1 MANSITP
8 SKTSGSATPHLRAWR
23 ARARGPLSVSLS
35 ATETPSPGAPE
46 NPPQWVELLPLGE
59 FQGRDG
65 RGPFRVSDP
74 AAVIAATRALKMDG
88 GIPIDYDHA
97 IDFGAPQGAPAPAAG
112 WIRELAVRG
121 ASIWGRVEWTAHGA
135 DAIRT
140 REYRYLSPV
149 FQFASD
155 GEVVRILRAG
165 LTNNPNLYLTAISAA
180 EHEDIAM
187 DDLLEKLRE
196 VLGLD
201 DDADADQVIAR
212 VRALADASVDDD
224 DDLDD
229 PGSDPDQSPD
239 PARFVAMAQFQR
251 TLTELNQLRAERRR
265 ERAERTV
272 DEALRAGRLI
282 PAQREWAISYCQADA
297 KGFNDFIARQPAIL
311 QTGENFGRDARAR
324 RGHSEFLTS
333 NETAIC
339 TQLGITAE
347 AYLKR
352 KTAAGDFLRLNKFSE

>member
-1 MANSITP
+1 MANPITP

-23 ARARGPLSVSLS
+23 TRARGQLPVSLS
-35 ATETPSPGAPE
+35 ATETPSLGAPE
-46 NPPQWVELLPLGE
+46 NPPQWVELIPLGE

-74 AAVIAATRALKMDG
+74 AAVIAATRALKMEG

-135 DAIRT
+135 DAIRN

-201 DDADADQVIAR
+201 DDADADQVIAC

-224 DDLDD
+224 DDDS
-229 PGSDPDQSPD
+229 GSGQDEVPD

-251 TLTELNQLRAERRR
+251 TLTELNRLRAEHGR
-265 ERAERTV
+265 EHAERTV

-282 PAQREWAISYCQADA
+282 PAQREWAVSYCQADA

-311 QTGENFGRDARAR
+311 QTGESLGRDAGTR
-324 RGHSEFLTS
+324 RGRSEFLTS

-339 TQLGITAE
+339 TQLGIAAE

-352 KTAAGDFLRLNKFSE
+352 KTATGDFLRLNKFSE